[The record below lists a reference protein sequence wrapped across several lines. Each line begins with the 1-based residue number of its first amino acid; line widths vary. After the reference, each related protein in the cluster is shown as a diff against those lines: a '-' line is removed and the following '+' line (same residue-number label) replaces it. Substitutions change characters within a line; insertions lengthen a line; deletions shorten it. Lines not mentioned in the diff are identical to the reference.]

1 MLLPECVKT
10 SNSNTAVQLWRSG
23 TVCSLIPTLE
33 LGQDLKIK
41 HLFIPHHSLPV
52 NRSIQAQMANDKH
65 CTWKPILRFF
75 SSPLS
80 FFFGNRTTVHSCTTP
95 GSMTMIV
102 MMWVTAVTT
111 APTIVTQTKQTQT
124 TTERE
129 MPVLWTSMEMVRTG
143 NFNKNDPCKIYIFM
157 SVRSCFLSIYFVFI
171 IFSSFHRHTEWE
183 GQLPLCVQCWPERYR
198 PGRSGRHVW
207 QLSSGT

>member
-1 MLLPECVKT
+1 MCQNLKFQHCGTALKERHCVFANPNIRT
-10 SNSNTAVQLWRSG
+10 G
-23 TVCSLIPTLE
+23 TRPKNKAPFHPT
-33 LGQDLKIK
+33 
-41 HLFIPHHSLPV
+41 SLPP
-52 NRSIQAQMANDKH
+52 
-65 CTWKPILRFF
+65 WKPILKFF

-143 NFNKNDPCKIYIFM
+143 NFNKNYPCKIYIFM

-207 QLSSGT
+207 QLPSGT